1 MTKYVIF
8 ITENYNPVP
17 KMQNP
22 GETTGKRYLQKD
34 KKKKK
39 KKKRRER
46 ERKREEYPDKENQ
59 PKV

>member
-34 KKKKK
+34 KIKKEE
-39 KKKRRER
+39 ER
-46 ERKREEYPDKENQ
+46 ESEKERRI
-59 PKV
+59 PR

>member
-34 KKKKK
+34 KKKK
-39 KKKRRER
+39 RRER

>member
-34 KKKKK
+34 KK
-39 KKKRRER
+39 ER